1 MNKEEIE
8 AKVKDMFS
16 KGAKASKEAFEKA
29 GDKVQDFTDKSVIK
43 IEKHQLET
51 KRDCKY
57 EELGLKLSQMLLE
70 GANVNSENEDD
81 LNILLQIQEEIKEL
95 SAQIKEKDD
104 LVK

>member
-1 MNKEEIE
+1 MNTEEIGN
-8 AKVKDMFS
+8 KVKDLFS

-43 IEKHQLET
+43 VEKHQLET

-70 GANVNSENEDD
+70 GASISSSNPEDVK
-81 LNILLQIQEEIKEL
+81 ILSDIQEEIKVL
-95 SAQIKEKDD
+95 SDQIREKED
-104 LVK
+104 LL